1 MSFNTEYLSYKS
13 QIDAA
18 LKGCLGQA
26 VQYPKTLR
34 MAIEYSLFPGGK
46 RLRPILFM
54 SSFVGLFNGDQKAGL
69 PFACAIEMLHTYSLI
84 HDDLPAMDDD
94 DYRRGNLTN
103 HKVFGEAAAILA
115 GDALLNLAYEIMLE
129 NALNY
134 PDNLSA
140 HIKAMKLIADA
151 AGAKGMIGGQMADIE
166 MQWKTSAEDTL
177 EYIHKNKTAALIE
190 ASLTAAAVLTNANE
204 NELNAL
210 GSFGNSIGL
219 AFQIIDDVLD
229 FKSEDNILECGQK
242 CGKLTYP
249 IVYGLEGSKN
259 KAQSMVGNAL
269 ANLDIFGERASFLRQ
284 IALFLAG
291 RSE

>member
-1 MSFNTEYLSYKS
+1 MSFNTEYTSYKS

-34 MAIEYSLFPGGK
+34 MSIEYSLFPGGK

-54 SSFVGLFNGDQKAGL
+54 SSFVGLFGGEQKVGL

-115 GDALLNLAYEIMLE
+115 GDALLNLAYEMMLE

-151 AGAKGMIGGQMADIE
+151 AGAKGMVGGQMADIE
-166 MQWKTSAEDTL
+166 MQWKASAEDTL
-177 EYIHKNKTAALIE
+177 DYIHLNKTAALIK
-190 ASLTAAAVLTNANE
+190 ASLTAAAVLKNANE
-204 NELNAL
+204 NELKAI

-219 AFQIIDDVLD
+219 VFQIIDDVLD
-229 FKSEDNILECGQK
+229 FKSEDAVLECGQK

-259 KAQSMVGNAL
+259 KAQSMIGDAL